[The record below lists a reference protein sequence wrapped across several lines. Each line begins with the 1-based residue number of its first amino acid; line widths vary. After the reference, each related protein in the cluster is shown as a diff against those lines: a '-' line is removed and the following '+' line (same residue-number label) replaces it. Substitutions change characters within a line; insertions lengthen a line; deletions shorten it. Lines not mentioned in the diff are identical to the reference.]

1 MKVSSKEPISQNEA
15 IIIMIAKIATSTINR
30 LTSSKDDV
38 LYSPKTIE
46 ELENNT
52 SMVSNIVSIKLKNS
66 LLQN

>member
-15 IIIMIAKIATSTINR
+15 MIIMIAKIATSTINR